1 MQMNLNE
8 EINFKA
14 LFEEA
19 PGLIMVLNPSF
30 TILAISDAYVEAT
43 YTKREDLFGKHF
55 FDVFQDTKNTT
66 AVAETKASLEYV
78 LKNKKPH
85 VIPMLRMEI
94 KNLAGVLEEKYWN
107 PINKPI
113 LTKDNQVQYIVHIIK
128 DLTEFVKL
136 EKIYVSEEN
145 ISNTLPDLIHS
156 LESTLLKQQ
165 KKSKSINEKLHQKII
180 EQNIELENLTKD
192 ISDYKLALDASDIVA
207 ITDEKG
213 IIQYA
218 NDNFCTIS
226 KYSKK
231 ELIGQNHHI
240 INSGHHTKAFFKNL
254 WQTIGRGNIWK
265 GEIKNRA
272 KDGTFYWVDTTIV
285 PFLNEKGKP
294 YKYLA
299 IRSDI
304 TLRQK
309 TIEELEAN
317 KEKYLDLFEN
327 SLVPMLISD
336 SATRK
341 TNAVNDN
348 GVKLFGYKSKEDF
361 INNFDWANHFEYQ
374 EDYAKLRKAIIET
387 GKVKWNL
394 VRMKRLD
401 GKPFQAKLA
410 SKLSTDKCYVQII
423 ITDITN
429 QVSFQEVLEAKVK
442 QRTIELSESLSREK
456 ELYEMKSNFL
466 GIASHEFRTPLGTIL
481 SSASLLKKY
490 TENIPQESIT
500 KHIDRI
506 SSSVIHLNA
515 ILNDFL
521 TLEKLRKGF
530 VDFEFTEF
538 NLPEFISQT
547 ISEVD
552 EIAKSNNQ
560 RIQYTHIGESNVS
573 QSPKIL
579 KNILLNLLSNAS
591 KFSEQGK
598 KIKIT
603 TEVTVTSIS
612 LIIQDH
618 GIGISLSDQKKL
630 FTEFYRASNA
640 KNIQGTGLGLVIV
653 KNYINM
659 LSGSISLSSRPN
671 KGTLITLT
679 LPRYL
684 SEID

>member
-1 MQMNLNE
+1 MNLYE

-19 PGLIMVLNPSF
+19 PGLILVLNPSF

-43 YTKREDLFGKHF
+43 YTKSEDLVGKYF

-85 VIPMLRMEI
+85 VIPMLRIEI

-113 LTKDNQVQYIVHIIK
+113 LTKDNQVQYIVHIVK

-156 LESTLLKQQ
+156 LESTLLNRQ
-165 KKSKSINEKLHQKII
+165 KKSKSINEKLHQRII
-180 EQNIELENLTKD
+180 KQNIELENLTKD

-226 KYSKK
+226 KYSKN

-240 INSGHHTKAFFKNL
+240 INSGHHPKAFFKNL

-304 TLRQK
+304 TLRQR
-309 TIEELEAN
+309 TIEELKAN

-374 EDYAKLRKAIIET
+374 EDYAKLSKAIMET

-410 SKLSTDKCYVQII
+410 SKLSTDKYFVQII

-530 VDFEFTEF
+530 VDFELTEF
-538 NLPEFISQT
+538 NLPEFITQT

-603 TEVTVTSIS
+603 TEVTVTSFS

-659 LSGSISLSSRPN
+659 LSGTISLSSRPN

>member
-1 MQMNLNE
+1 MNLYE

-19 PGLIMVLNPSF
+19 PGLILVLNPSF

-43 YTKREDLFGKHF
+43 YTKREDLLGKYF

-66 AVAETKASLEYV
+66 AVAETKSSLEYV

-85 VIPMLRMEI
+85 VVPMLRMEI

-113 LTKDNQVQYIVHIIK
+113 LTKDNQVQFIVHIVK

-156 LESTLLKQQ
+156 LESTLLNRQ
-165 KKSKSINEKLHQKII
+165 KKSKSINEKLHQRII
-180 EQNIELENLTKD
+180 KQNIELENLTKD

-226 KYSKK
+226 KYSKN

-240 INSGHHTKAFFKNL
+240 INSGYHPKAFFKNL
-254 WQTIGRGNIWK
+254 WLTIGRGNIWK
-265 GEIKNRA
+265 GEIKNKA

-304 TLRQK
+304 TLRQQ
-309 TIEELEAN
+309 TIEELKAN

-374 EDYAKLRKAIIET
+374 EDYAKLRKAIMET

-490 TENIPQESIT
+490 TENIPQESII

-538 NLPEFISQT
+538 NLPEFITQT

-560 RIQYTHIGESNVS
+560 RIQYTHIGETNVS

-603 TEVTVTSIS
+603 TEVTVTSFS

-659 LSGSISLSSRPN
+659 LSGTISLSSRPN

>member
-1 MQMNLNE
+1 MNLYE

-19 PGLIMVLNPSF
+19 PGLILVLNPSF

-43 YTKREDLFGKHF
+43 YTKREDLLGKHF

-113 LTKDNQVQYIVHIIK
+113 LTKDNQVQFIVHIVK

-156 LESTLLKQQ
+156 LESTILKRQ
-165 KKSKSINEKLHQKII
+165 KKSKSINEKLHQRII
-180 EQNIELENLTKD
+180 KQNIELENLTKD

-226 KYSKK
+226 KYSKN

-304 TLRQK
+304 TLRQQ
-309 TIEELEAN
+309 TIEELKAS

-429 QVSFQEVLEAKVK
+429 QVSFQEVLEAKVN

-530 VDFEFTEF
+530 VDFELTEF
-538 NLPEFISQT
+538 NLPEFITQT

-603 TEVTVTSIS
+603 TEVTETSIS

-659 LSGSISLSSRPN
+659 LSGKISLSSRPN

>member
-1 MQMNLNE
+1 MNLYE

-19 PGLIMVLNPSF
+19 PGLILVLNPSF
-30 TILAISDAYVEAT
+30 TILAISDAYIEAT
-43 YTKREDLFGKHF
+43 YTKREDLVGKYF

-66 AVAETKASLEYV
+66 AVAETKASMEYV

-107 PINKPI
+107 SINKPI

-156 LESTLLKQQ
+156 LESTLLNRQ
-165 KKSKSINEKLHQKII
+165 KKSKSINEKLHQRII
-180 EQNIELENLTKD
+180 KQNIELENLTKD

-226 KYSKK
+226 KYSKN

-240 INSGHHTKAFFKNL
+240 INSGHHPKAFFKNL

-272 KDGTFYWVDTTIV
+272 KDDTFYWVDTTIV

-304 TLRQK
+304 TLRQQ
-309 TIEELEAN
+309 TIEELKAN

-374 EDYAKLRKAIIET
+374 EDYAKLSKAIIET

-410 SKLSTDKCYVQII
+410 SKLSTDKCFVQII

-429 QVSFQEVLEAKVK
+429 QVSFQEVLEAKVN

-538 NLPEFISQT
+538 NLPEFITQT

-560 RIQYTHIGESNVS
+560 RIQYTHIGETNVS

-603 TEVTVTSIS
+603 TEVTVTSFS

-659 LSGSISLSSRPN
+659 LSGTISLSSRPN

>member
-1 MQMNLNE
+1 MNQYE

-19 PGLIMVLNPSF
+19 PGLILVLNPSF

-43 YTKREDLFGKHF
+43 YTKREDLVGKHF
-55 FDVFQDTKNTT
+55 FDVFQDTKNTN
-66 AVAETKASLEYV
+66 AVTETKASLEYV
-78 LKNKKPH
+78 LKNKKSH

-113 LTKDNQVQYIVHIIK
+113 LTKDNQVQFIVHIVK

-156 LESTLLKQQ
+156 LESTLLNRQ
-165 KKSKSINEKLHQKII
+165 KKSKSINEKLHQRII
-180 EQNIELENLTKD
+180 KQNIELENLTKD

-226 KYSKK
+226 KYSKN

-240 INSGHHTKAFFKNL
+240 INSGHHPKAFFKNL

-265 GEIKNRA
+265 GEIKNKA

-304 TLRQK
+304 TLRQQ
-309 TIEELEAN
+309 TIEELKAN

-374 EDYAKLRKAIIET
+374 EDYAKLRKAIVET

-410 SKLSTDKCYVQII
+410 SKLSTDKCFVQII
-423 ITDITN
+423 ITDVTN

-530 VDFEFTEF
+530 VDFELTEF
-538 NLPEFISQT
+538 NLPEFITQT

-560 RIQYTHIGESNVS
+560 RIQYTHIGETNVS

-659 LSGSISLSSRPN
+659 LSGTISLSSRPN

>member
-1 MQMNLNE
+1 MNQYE

-19 PGLIMVLNPSF
+19 PGLILVLNPSF

-43 YTKREDLFGKHF
+43 YTKREDLVGKHF

-66 AVAETKASLEYV
+66 AVTETKASLEYV

-85 VIPMLRMEI
+85 VIPMLRIEI
-94 KNLAGVLEEKYWN
+94 KNLAGVFEEKYWN

-113 LTKDNQVQYIVHIIK
+113 LTKDNQVQYIVHIVK

-156 LESTLLKQQ
+156 LESTLLNRQ
-165 KKSKSINEKLHQKII
+165 KKSKSINEKLHQRII
-180 EQNIELENLTKD
+180 KQNIELENLTKD

-226 KYSKK
+226 KYSKN

-240 INSGHHTKAFFKNL
+240 INSGHHPKVFFKNL

-304 TLRQK
+304 TLRQQ
-309 TIEELEAN
+309 TIEELKAN

-374 EDYAKLRKAIIET
+374 EDYAKLRKAIVET

-410 SKLSTDKCYVQII
+410 SKLSTDKCFVQII

-530 VDFEFTEF
+530 VDFELTEF
-538 NLPEFISQT
+538 NLPEFITQT

-598 KIKIT
+598 KIKII

-659 LSGSISLSSRPN
+659 LSGTITLSSRPN

>member
-1 MQMNLNE
+1 MNLHE

-19 PGLIMVLNPSF
+19 PGLILVLNTNF

-43 YTKREDLFGKHF
+43 YTKREDVVGKHF
-55 FDVFQDTKNTT
+55 FDVFQDTKNIT

-113 LTKDNQVQYIVHIIK
+113 LTKDNEVQYIVHIVK

-136 EKIYVSEEN
+136 EKIYVSDEN

-156 LESTLLKQQ
+156 LESTLLNRQ
-165 KKSKSINEKLHQKII
+165 KKSKSINEKLHQRII
-180 EQNIELENLTKD
+180 KQNIELENLTKD

-226 KYSKK
+226 KYSKN

-240 INSGHHTKAFFKNL
+240 INSGHHPKAFFKNL

-304 TLRQK
+304 TLRQQ
-309 TIEELEAN
+309 TIEELKAN

-374 EDYAKLRKAIIET
+374 EDYAKLRKAIMET

-530 VDFEFTEF
+530 VDFELTEF
-538 NLPEFISQT
+538 NLPEFITQT
-547 ISEVD
+547 ISELD

-659 LSGSISLSSRPN
+659 LSGTISLSSRPN

>member
-1 MQMNLNE
+1 MNLYE

-14 LFEEA
+14 LFEKA
-19 PGLIMVLNPSF
+19 PGLILVLNPSF

-43 YTKREDLFGKHF
+43 YTKREDLLGKHF

-113 LTKDNQVQYIVHIIK
+113 LTKDNQVQYIFHIVK

-156 LESTLLKQQ
+156 LESTLLNRQ
-165 KKSKSINEKLHQKII
+165 KKSKSINEKLHQRII
-180 EQNIELENLTKD
+180 KQNIELENLTKD

-226 KYSKK
+226 KYSKN

-240 INSGHHTKAFFKNL
+240 INSGHHPKAFFKNL

-304 TLRQK
+304 TLRQQ
-309 TIEELEAN
+309 TIEELKAN

-374 EDYAKLRKAIIET
+374 EDYAKLSKAIMET

-410 SKLSTDKCYVQII
+410 SKLSTDKCFVQII

-530 VDFEFTEF
+530 VDFELTEF
-538 NLPEFISQT
+538 NLPEFITQT

-560 RIQYTHIGESNVS
+560 RIQYTHIGETNVS

-603 TEVTVTSIS
+603 TEVTVTSFS

-659 LSGSISLSSRPN
+659 LSGTISLSSRPN

-684 SEID
+684 SEND

>member
-1 MQMNLNE
+1 MNLHE

-19 PGLIMVLNPSF
+19 HGSILVLNPSF
-30 TILAISDAYVEAT
+30 TILAISDAFIEAT
-43 YTKREDLFGKHF
+43 YTKREDLVGKNF

-113 LTKDNQVQYIVHIIK
+113 LTKDNQVQYIVHIVK

-156 LESTLLKQQ
+156 LESTLLNRQ

-180 EQNIELENLTKD
+180 KQNIELENLTKD

-226 KYSKK
+226 KYSKN

-240 INSGHHTKAFFKNL
+240 INSGHHPKAFFKNL

-304 TLRQK
+304 TLRQQ
-309 TIEELEAN
+309 TIEELKAN

-374 EDYAKLRKAIIET
+374 EDYAKLRKAIVET

-410 SKLSTDKCYVQII
+410 SKLSTDKCFVQII
-423 ITDITN
+423 ITDVTN
-429 QVSFQEVLEAKVK
+429 QVSFQEVLEAKVT

-530 VDFEFTEF
+530 VDFELTEF
-538 NLPEFISQT
+538 NLPEFITQT

-560 RIQYTHIGESNVS
+560 RIQYTHIGETNVS

-603 TEVTVTSIS
+603 TEVTATSIS

-659 LSGSISLSSRPN
+659 LSGTISLSSRPN

>member
-1 MQMNLNE
+1 
-8 EINFKA
+8 
-14 LFEEA
+14 
-19 PGLIMVLNPSF
+19 
-30 TILAISDAYVEAT
+30 
-43 YTKREDLFGKHF
+43 
-55 FDVFQDTKNTT
+55 
-66 AVAETKASLEYV
+66 
-78 LKNKKPH
+78 
-85 VIPMLRMEI
+85 MEI
-94 KNLAGVLEEKYWN
+94 KNLAGVVEEKYWN

-113 LTKDNQVQYIVHIIK
+113 LTKDNKVKYIIHIVK
-128 DLTEFVKL
+128 ELTEFVKL

-156 LESTLLKQQ
+156 LESTLLNRQ
-165 KKSKSINEKLHQKII
+165 KKSKSINEKLHRRII
-180 EQNIELENLTKD
+180 KQNIELENLTKD

-226 KYSKK
+226 KYSKN
-231 ELIGQNHHI
+231 ELIGQNHQI
-240 INSGHHTKAFFKNL
+240 INSRHNPNDFFKNI

-304 TLRQK
+304 TLRQQ
-309 TIEELEAN
+309 TIEELKAN

-374 EDYAKLRKAIIET
+374 EDYAKLRKAIMET

-410 SKLSTDKCYVQII
+410 SKLSTDKCFVQII

-429 QVSFQEVLEAKVK
+429 QVSFQEVLEAKVN

-530 VDFEFTEF
+530 VDFELTEF
-538 NLPEFISQT
+538 NLPEFITQT

-630 FTEFYRASNA
+630 FIEFYRASNA

-659 LSGSISLSSRPN
+659 LSGKISLSSRPN

-684 SEID
+684 SEND

>member
-1 MQMNLNE
+1 M
-8 EINFKA
+8 
-14 LFEEA
+14 
-19 PGLIMVLNPSF
+19 LNPSF
-30 TILAISDAYVEAT
+30 TILAISHAYVEAT
-43 YTKREDLFGKHF
+43 YTKREDLLGKYF

-66 AVAETKASLEYV
+66 AVAETKASMEYV

-85 VIPMLRMEI
+85 VIPILRMEI
-94 KNLAGVLEEKYWN
+94 KNLVGVLEEKYWN

-113 LTKDNQVQYIVHIIK
+113 LTKDNQVQYIVHIVK

-156 LESTLLKQQ
+156 LESTLLNRQ
-165 KKSKSINEKLHQKII
+165 KKSKSINEKLHQRII
-180 EQNIELENLTKD
+180 KQNIELENLTKD

-226 KYSKK
+226 KYSKN

-240 INSGHHTKAFFKNL
+240 INSGHHPKAFFKNL

-265 GEIKNRA
+265 GEIKNKA

-304 TLRQK
+304 TLRQQ
-309 TIEELEAN
+309 TIEELKAN

-374 EDYAKLRKAIIET
+374 EDYAKLRKAIVET

-410 SKLSTDKCYVQII
+410 SKLSTDKCFVQII
-423 ITDITN
+423 ITDVTN
-429 QVSFQEVLEAKVK
+429 QVSFQEVLEAKVT

-530 VDFEFTEF
+530 VDFELTEF
-538 NLPEFISQT
+538 NLPEFITQT

-659 LSGSISLSSRPN
+659 LSGTISLSSRPN

>member
-1 MQMNLNE
+1 MNLNE

-113 LTKDNQVQYIVHIIK
+113 LTKDNQVQFIVHIVK

-156 LESTLLKQQ
+156 LESTILKRQ

-304 TLRQK
+304 TLRQQ
-309 TIEELEAN
+309 TIEELKAN

-429 QVSFQEVLEAKVK
+429 QVSFQEVLEAKVN

-538 NLPEFISQT
+538 NLPEFITQT

-630 FTEFYRASNA
+630 FNEFYRASNA

-659 LSGSISLSSRPN
+659 LSGKISLSSRPN

>member
-1 MQMNLNE
+1 MNLNE

-19 PGLIMVLNPSF
+19 PGLILVLNPSF

-43 YTKREDLFGKHF
+43 YTKREDLLGKHF

-66 AVAETKASLEYV
+66 AVAETKASMEYV

-113 LTKDNQVQYIVHIIK
+113 LTKDNQVQYIVHIVK

-156 LESTLLKQQ
+156 LESSLLNRQ
-165 KKSKSINEKLHQKII
+165 KKSKSINEKLHQRII
-180 EQNIELENLTKD
+180 KQNIELENLTKD

-226 KYSKK
+226 KYSKN

-240 INSGHHTKAFFKNL
+240 INSGHHPKAFFKNL

-265 GEIKNRA
+265 GEIKNKA

-304 TLRQK
+304 TLRQQ
-309 TIEELEAN
+309 TIEELKAN

-374 EDYAKLRKAIIET
+374 EDYAKLRKAIMET

-530 VDFEFTEF
+530 VDFELTEF
-538 NLPEFISQT
+538 NLPEFITQT

-560 RIQYTHIGESNVS
+560 RIQYTHIGETNVS

-659 LSGSISLSSRPN
+659 LSGTISLSSRPN

>member
-1 MQMNLNE
+1 MNLYE

-19 PGLIMVLNPSF
+19 PGLILVLNPSF

-43 YTKREDLFGKHF
+43 YTKREDLLGKYF

-113 LTKDNQVQYIVHIIK
+113 LTKDNQVQYIVHIVK

-156 LESTLLKQQ
+156 LESTLLNRQ
-165 KKSKSINEKLHQKII
+165 KKSKSINEKLHQRII
-180 EQNIELENLTKD
+180 KQNIELENLTKD

-226 KYSKK
+226 KYSKN

-240 INSGHHTKAFFKNL
+240 INSGHHPKAFFKNL

-265 GEIKNRA
+265 GEIKNKA

-304 TLRQK
+304 TLRQQ
-309 TIEELEAN
+309 TIEELKAN

-374 EDYAKLRKAIIET
+374 EDYAKLRKAIVET

-410 SKLSTDKCYVQII
+410 SKLSTDKCFVQII
-423 ITDITN
+423 ITDVTN
-429 QVSFQEVLEAKVK
+429 QVSFQEVLEAKVT

-530 VDFEFTEF
+530 VDFELTEF
-538 NLPEFISQT
+538 NLPEFITQT

-560 RIQYTHIGESNVS
+560 RIQYTHIGETNVS

-659 LSGSISLSSRPN
+659 LSGTISLSSRPN

>member
-1 MQMNLNE
+1 MNLYE

-19 PGLIMVLNPSF
+19 PGLILVLNPSF
-30 TILAISDAYVEAT
+30 TILAISHAYVEAT
-43 YTKREDLFGKHF
+43 YTKREDLLGKYF

-113 LTKDNQVQYIVHIIK
+113 LTKDNQVQYIVHIVK

-156 LESTLLKQQ
+156 LESTLLSRQ
-165 KKSKSINEKLHQKII
+165 KKSKSINEKLHQRII
-180 EQNIELENLTKD
+180 KQNIELENLTKD

-240 INSGHHTKAFFKNL
+240 INSGHHSKAFFKNL

-265 GEIKNRA
+265 GEIKNKA

-304 TLRQK
+304 TLRQQ
-309 TIEELEAN
+309 TIEELKAN

-361 INNFDWANHFEYQ
+361 VNNFDWANHFEYQ
-374 EDYAKLRKAIIET
+374 EDYAKLSKAIMET

-394 VRMKRLD
+394 VKMKRLD

-530 VDFEFTEF
+530 VDFELTEF
-538 NLPEFISQT
+538 DLPEFITQT

-560 RIQYTHIGESNVS
+560 RIQYTHIGETNVS

-640 KNIQGTGLGLVIV
+640 KNIQMFSKKFNEMG
-653 KNYINM
+653 
-659 LSGSISLSSRPN
+659 
-671 KGTLITLT
+671 
-679 LPRYL
+679 
-684 SEID
+684 

>member
-1 MQMNLNE
+1 MNLHE

-19 PGLIMVLNPSF
+19 HGSILVLNPSF

-43 YTKREDLFGKHF
+43 YTKREDLVGKYF

-85 VIPMLRMEI
+85 LMPMLRMEI
-94 KNLAGVLEEKYWN
+94 KNLAGVVEEKYWN

-113 LTKDNQVQYIVHIIK
+113 LTKDNQVQYIVHIVK

-156 LESTLLKQQ
+156 LESTLLNRQ
-165 KKSKSINEKLHQKII
+165 KKSKSINEKLHQRII
-180 EQNIELENLTKD
+180 KQNIELENLTKD

-226 KYSKK
+226 KYSKN

-240 INSGHHTKAFFKNL
+240 INSGHHPKVFFKNL

-265 GEIKNRA
+265 GEIKNKA

-304 TLRQK
+304 TLRQQ
-309 TIEELEAN
+309 TIEELKAN

-374 EDYAKLRKAIIET
+374 EDYAKLRKAIVET

-410 SKLSTDKCYVQII
+410 SKLSTDKCFVQII
-423 ITDITN
+423 ITDVTN
-429 QVSFQEVLEAKVK
+429 QVSFQEVLEAKVN

-530 VDFEFTEF
+530 VDFELTEF
-538 NLPEFISQT
+538 NLPEFITQT

-560 RIQYTHIGESNVS
+560 RIQYTHIGETNVS

-598 KIKIT
+598 KIKII

-659 LSGSISLSSRPN
+659 LSGTISLSSRPN

>member
-1 MQMNLNE
+1 MNQYE

-19 PGLIMVLNPSF
+19 SGLILVLNPSF

-43 YTKREDLFGKHF
+43 YTKREDLVGKYF

-78 LKNKKPH
+78 LKNKKSH

-113 LTKDNQVQYIVHIIK
+113 LTKDNQVQFIVHIVK

-156 LESTLLKQQ
+156 LESTLLNRQ
-165 KKSKSINEKLHQKII
+165 KKSKSINEKLHQRII
-180 EQNIELENLTKD
+180 KQNIELENLTKD

-226 KYSKK
+226 KYSKN

-240 INSGHHTKAFFKNL
+240 INSGHHPKAFFKNL

-294 YKYLA
+294 YKYIA
-299 IRSDI
+299 ILSDI
-304 TLRQK
+304 TLRQQ
-309 TIEELEAN
+309 TIEELKAN

-374 EDYAKLRKAIIET
+374 EDYAKLSKAIMET

-410 SKLSTDKCYVQII
+410 SKLSTDKCFVQII

-429 QVSFQEVLEAKVK
+429 QVSFQEVLEAKVN

-530 VDFEFTEF
+530 VDFELTEF
-538 NLPEFISQT
+538 NLPEFITQT

-591 KFSEQGK
+591 KFSDQGK

-659 LSGSISLSSRPN
+659 LSGTISLSSRPN

>member
-1 MQMNLNE
+1 MNLYE

-19 PGLIMVLNPSF
+19 PGLILVLNPSF

-43 YTKREDLFGKHF
+43 YTKREDLLGKYF

-113 LTKDNQVQYIVHIIK
+113 LTKDNQVQFIVHIVK

-156 LESTLLKQQ
+156 LESTLLNRQ
-165 KKSKSINEKLHQKII
+165 KKSKSINEKLHQRII
-180 EQNIELENLTKD
+180 KQNIELENLTKD

-226 KYSKK
+226 KYSKN

-240 INSGHHTKAFFKNL
+240 INSGHHPKAFFKNL

-265 GEIKNRA
+265 GEIKNKA

-304 TLRQK
+304 TLRQQ
-309 TIEELEAN
+309 TIEELKAN

-374 EDYAKLRKAIIET
+374 EDYAKLRKAIVET

-410 SKLSTDKCYVQII
+410 SKLSTDKCFVQII

-530 VDFEFTEF
+530 VDFELTEF
-538 NLPEFISQT
+538 NLPEFITQT

-603 TEVTVTSIS
+603 TEVTVTSFS

-659 LSGSISLSSRPN
+659 LSGTISLSSRPN

>member
-1 MQMNLNE
+1 MNLHE

-19 PGLIMVLNPSF
+19 HGSILVLNPSF
-30 TILAISDAYVEAT
+30 TILAISDAFIEAT
-43 YTKREDLFGKHF
+43 YTKREDLVGKNF

-66 AVAETKASLEYV
+66 AVAETKASMEYV

-113 LTKDNQVQYIVHIIK
+113 LTKDNKVQYIIHIVK
-128 DLTEFVKL
+128 ELTEFVKL

-156 LESTLLKQQ
+156 LESTLLNRQ

-180 EQNIELENLTKD
+180 KQNIELENLTKD

-226 KYSKK
+226 KYSKI

-240 INSGHHTKAFFKNL
+240 INSGYHPKAFFKNL
-254 WQTIGRGNIWK
+254 WQTIGRGIIWK

-304 TLRQK
+304 TLRQQ
-309 TIEELEAN
+309 TIEELKAN

-374 EDYAKLRKAIIET
+374 EDYAKLSKAIIET

-410 SKLSTDKCYVQII
+410 SKLSTDKCFVQII

-530 VDFEFTEF
+530 VDFELTEF
-538 NLPEFISQT
+538 NLPEFITQT

-560 RIQYTHIGESNVS
+560 RIQYTHIGETNVS
-573 QSPKIL
+573 QSSKIL

-603 TEVTVTSIS
+603 TEVTATSIS

-659 LSGSISLSSRPN
+659 LSGTISLSSRPN

-684 SEID
+684 SEND

>member
-1 MQMNLNE
+1 MNLHE
-8 EINFKA
+8 GINFKA

-19 PGLIMVLNPSF
+19 HGSILVLNPSF

-43 YTKREDLFGKHF
+43 YTKREDLVGKYF

-85 VIPMLRMEI
+85 LMPMLRMEI
-94 KNLAGVLEEKYWN
+94 KNLAGVVEEKYWN

-113 LTKDNQVQYIVHIIK
+113 LTKDNKVQYIIHIVK
-128 DLTEFVKL
+128 ELTEFVKL

-156 LESTLLKQQ
+156 LESTLLNRQ

-180 EQNIELENLTKD
+180 KQNIELENLTKD

-226 KYSKK
+226 KYSKN

-240 INSGHHTKAFFKNL
+240 INSGYHPKAFFKNL
-254 WQTIGRGNIWK
+254 WQTIGRGIIWK

-304 TLRQK
+304 TLRQQ
-309 TIEELEAN
+309 TIEELKAN

-374 EDYAKLRKAIIET
+374 EDYAKLSKAIMET

-401 GKPFQAKLA
+401 GTPFQAKLA
-410 SKLSTDKCYVQII
+410 SKLSTDKCFVQII

-429 QVSFQEVLEAKVK
+429 QVSFQEVLEAKVN

-530 VDFEFTEF
+530 VDIELTEF
-538 NLPEFISQT
+538 NLPEFMTQT

-603 TEVTVTSIS
+603 TEVTATSIS

-659 LSGSISLSSRPN
+659 LSGTISLSSRPN
-671 KGTLITLT
+671 RGTLITLT

-684 SEID
+684 SEND

>member
-1 MQMNLNE
+1 MNLYE

-19 PGLIMVLNPSF
+19 PGLILVLNPSF

-43 YTKREDLFGKHF
+43 YTKREDLLGKYF

-113 LTKDNQVQYIVHIIK
+113 LTKDNQVQYIVHIVK

-156 LESTLLKQQ
+156 LESTLLNRQ
-165 KKSKSINEKLHQKII
+165 KKSKSINEKLHQRII
-180 EQNIELENLTKD
+180 KQNIELENLTKD

-226 KYSKK
+226 KYSKN

-240 INSGHHTKAFFKNL
+240 INSGHHPKAFFKNL

-265 GEIKNRA
+265 GEIKNKA

-304 TLRQK
+304 TLRQQ
-309 TIEELEAN
+309 TIEELKAN

-374 EDYAKLRKAIIET
+374 EDYAKLRKAIMET

-410 SKLSTDKCYVQII
+410 SKLSTDKCFVQII
-423 ITDITN
+423 ITDVTN
-429 QVSFQEVLEAKVK
+429 QVSFQEVLEAKVT

-530 VDFEFTEF
+530 VDFELTEF
-538 NLPEFISQT
+538 NLPEFITQT

-659 LSGSISLSSRPN
+659 LSGKISLSSRPN

>member
-1 MQMNLNE
+1 MNLHE

-14 LFEEA
+14 LFEETH
-19 PGLIMVLNPSF
+19 GLILVLNPSF

-43 YTKREDLFGKHF
+43 NTKREDLLGKYF

-66 AVAETKASLEYV
+66 AMAETKASLEYV

-85 VIPMLRMEI
+85 QMPMLRMEI
-94 KNLAGVLEEKYWN
+94 KNLAGVFEEKYWN
-107 PINKPI
+107 TINKPI
-113 LTKDNQVQYIVHIIK
+113 LTKDNQVQYIVHIVK
-128 DLTEFVKL
+128 DLTQFVKL

-156 LESTLLKQQ
+156 LESTLLNRQ
-165 KKSKSINEKLHQKII
+165 KKSKSINEKLHQRII
-180 EQNIELENLTKD
+180 KQNIELENLTKD

-226 KYSKK
+226 KYSKN

-240 INSGHHTKAFFKNL
+240 INSGYHPKAFFKNL
-254 WQTIGRGNIWK
+254 WQTIVRGNIWK

-304 TLRQK
+304 TLRKQ
-309 TIEELEAN
+309 TIEELKAN
-317 KEKYLDLFEN
+317 KEKYLGLFEN
-327 SLVPMLISD
+327 SLVPMLIND

-348 GVKLFGYKSKEDF
+348 GVKLFGYKSKDDF
-361 INNFDWANHFEYQ
+361 INNFDWANHFENPV
-374 EDYAKLRKAIIET
+374 DYTKLGKAIMET
-387 GKVKWNL
+387 GKVKLDL

-401 GKPFQAKLA
+401 GTPFQAKLA
-410 SKLSTDKCYVQII
+410 SKLSTDKCFVQII
-423 ITDITN
+423 ITDITS
-429 QVSFQEVLEAKVK
+429 QVSFQEELEAKVN
-442 QRTIELSESLSREK
+442 QRTIELSESLAREK
-456 ELYEMKSNFL
+456 ELNEMKSNFL

-530 VDFEFTEF
+530 VDFELTEF
-538 NLPEFISQT
+538 NLPEFMTQT

-552 EIAKSNNQ
+552 EITKSNNQ

-603 TEVTVTSIS
+603 TEVTETSIS

-659 LSGSISLSSRPN
+659 LSGTISLSSRPN

-684 SEID
+684 SEND

>member
-1 MQMNLNE
+1 MNLNE

-361 INNFDWANHFEYQ
+361 INNFDWANHFEHQ

>member
-1 MQMNLNE
+1 MNLYE

-19 PGLIMVLNPSF
+19 PGLILVLNPSF

-43 YTKREDLFGKHF
+43 YTKREDLVGKYF

-113 LTKDNQVQYIVHIIK
+113 LTKDNQVQFIVHIVK

-156 LESTLLKQQ
+156 LESTLLNRQ
-165 KKSKSINEKLHQKII
+165 KKSKSINEKLHQRII
-180 EQNIELENLTKD
+180 KQNIELENLTKD

-226 KYSKK
+226 KYSKN

-240 INSGHHTKAFFKNL
+240 INSGHHPKAFFKNL

-265 GEIKNRA
+265 GEIKNKA

-304 TLRQK
+304 TLRQQ
-309 TIEELEAN
+309 TIEELKAN

-374 EDYAKLRKAIIET
+374 EDYAKLRKAIVET

-410 SKLSTDKCYVQII
+410 SKLSTDKCFVQII

-530 VDFEFTEF
+530 VDFELTEF
-538 NLPEFISQT
+538 NLPEFITQT

-560 RIQYTHIGESNVS
+560 RIQYTHIGETNVS

-603 TEVTVTSIS
+603 TEVTVTSFS

-659 LSGSISLSSRPN
+659 LSGTISLSSRPN

>member
-1 MQMNLNE
+1 MNLHE

-19 PGLIMVLNPSF
+19 HGLILVLNPSF

-43 YTKREDLFGKHF
+43 YTKREDLVRKYF

-85 VIPMLRMEI
+85 HMPMLRMEI
-94 KNLAGVLEEKYWN
+94 KNLAGVFEEKYWN
-107 PINKPI
+107 TINKPI

-156 LESTLLKQQ
+156 LESTLLNRQ
-165 KKSKSINEKLHQKII
+165 KKSKSINEKLHQRII
-180 EQNIELENLTKD
+180 KQNIELENLTKD

-226 KYSKK
+226 KYSKN

-240 INSGHHTKAFFKNL
+240 INSGYHPKVFFKNL

-304 TLRQK
+304 TLRKQ
-309 TIEELEAN
+309 TIEELKAN

-327 SLVPMLISD
+327 SLVPMLIND

-361 INNFDWANHFEYQ
+361 INNFDWANHFENPI
-374 EDYAKLRKAIIET
+374 DYAKLGKAIMET
-387 GKVKWNL
+387 GKVKLDL

-401 GKPFQAKLA
+401 GTPFQAKLA
-410 SKLSTDKCYVQII
+410 SKLSTDKCFVQII

-429 QVSFQEVLEAKVK
+429 QVSFQEELEAKVN
-442 QRTIELSESLSREK
+442 QRTIELSESLAREK
-456 ELYEMKSNFL
+456 ELNEMKSNFL

-530 VDFEFTEF
+530 VDFELTEF
-538 NLPEFISQT
+538 NLPEFMTQT

-603 TEVTVTSIS
+603 TEVTETSIS

-659 LSGSISLSSRPN
+659 LSGTISLSSRPN

-684 SEID
+684 SEND

>member
-1 MQMNLNE
+1 MKLYE

-19 PGLIMVLNPSF
+19 PGLILVLNPSF
-30 TILAISDAYVEAT
+30 TILAISDAFIEAT
-43 YTKREDLFGKHF
+43 YTKREDLVGKYF

-66 AVAETKASLEYV
+66 AVSETKASLEYV

-85 VIPMLRMEI
+85 LMPMLRMEI
-94 KNLAGVLEEKYWN
+94 KNLAGVVEEKYWN

-113 LTKDNQVQYIVHIIK
+113 LTKDNKVQYIIHIVK
-128 DLTEFVKL
+128 ELTEFVKL

-156 LESTLLKQQ
+156 LESTLLNRQ
-165 KKSKSINEKLHQKII
+165 KKSKSINEKLHQKIVK
-180 EQNIELENLTKD
+180 QNIELENLTKD

-226 KYSKK
+226 KYSKN

-240 INSGHHTKAFFKNL
+240 INSGYHPKAFFKNL

-304 TLRQK
+304 TLRQQ
-309 TIEELEAN
+309 TIEELKAN

-374 EDYAKLRKAIIET
+374 EDYAKLRKAIVET

-410 SKLSTDKCYVQII
+410 SKLSTDKCFVQII
-423 ITDITN
+423 ITDVTN

-530 VDFEFTEF
+530 VDFELIEF
-538 NLPEFISQT
+538 NLPEFITQT

-603 TEVTVTSIS
+603 TEVTATSIS

-659 LSGSISLSSRPN
+659 LSGTISLSSRPN

-684 SEID
+684 SEND

>member
-1 MQMNLNE
+1 MNLQE

-14 LFEEA
+14 IFEEA
-19 PGLIMVLNPSF
+19 PGLILVLNPSF

-43 YTKREDLFGKHF
+43 YTKREDLVGKNF
-55 FDVFQDTKNTT
+55 FDVFQESKNTT
-66 AVAETKASLEYV
+66 ALAETKASLEYV

-85 VIPMLRMEI
+85 LIPMLRMEI
-94 KNLAGVLEEKYWN
+94 KNLAGVIEEKYWN

-113 LTKDNQVQYIVHIIK
+113 LTKDNQVQYIVHIVK

-145 ISNTLPDLIHS
+145 ISITLPDLIHS
-156 LESTLLKQQ
+156 LESTLLNRQ
-165 KKSKSINEKLHQKII
+165 KKTKSINEKLEQRII
-180 EQNIELENLTKD
+180 KQNIELENLTKD

-226 KYSKK
+226 KYSKN
-231 ELIGQNHHI
+231 ELIGQNHQI
-240 INSGHHTKAFFKNL
+240 INSGYHPKAFFKDL

-304 TLRQK
+304 TLRKQ
-309 TIEELEAN
+309 TIEELKAN
-317 KEKYLDLFEN
+317 EEKYLDLFEN
-327 SLVPMLISD
+327 SLVPMLIND

-361 INNFDWANHFEYQ
+361 INNFDWENHFENP
-374 EDYAKLRKAIIET
+374 EDYAKLRKAITET
-387 GKVKWNL
+387 GKVKWDL

-401 GKPFQAKLA
+401 GRPFQAKLA
-410 SKLSTDKCYVQII
+410 SKLSTDKSFVQII

-530 VDFEFTEF
+530 VDFELTEF

-552 EIAKSNNQ
+552 EIAKTNNQ
-560 RIQYTHIGESNVS
+560 RIKYIHIGASNVS

-603 TEVTVTSIS
+603 TEVTETSIS

-659 LSGSISLSSRPN
+659 LSGTISLSSRPN

-684 SEID
+684 SEND

>member
-1 MQMNLNE
+1 MNLYE

-19 PGLIMVLNPSF
+19 PGLILVLNPSF

-43 YTKREDLFGKHF
+43 YTKREDLLGKHF

-113 LTKDNQVQYIVHIIK
+113 LTKDNQVQFIVHIVK

-145 ISNTLPDLIHS
+145 ISNTLTDLIHS
-156 LESTLLKQQ
+156 LESTLLNRQ
-165 KKSKSINEKLHQKII
+165 KKSKSINEKLHQRII
-180 EQNIELENLTKD
+180 KQNIELENLTKD

-226 KYSKK
+226 KYSKN

-240 INSGHHTKAFFKNL
+240 INSGHHPKAFFKNL

-265 GEIKNRA
+265 GEIKNKA

-304 TLRQK
+304 TLRQQ
-309 TIEELEAN
+309 TIEELKAN

-374 EDYAKLRKAIIET
+374 EDYAKLRKAIMET

-410 SKLSTDKCYVQII
+410 SKLSTDKCFVQII

-530 VDFEFTEF
+530 VDFELTEF
-538 NLPEFISQT
+538 NLPEFITQT

-603 TEVTVTSIS
+603 TEVTVTSFS

-659 LSGSISLSSRPN
+659 LSGTISLSSRPN

>member
-1 MQMNLNE
+1 MNLNE

-43 YTKREDLFGKHF
+43 YTKREDLVGKYF

-113 LTKDNQVQYIVHIIK
+113 LTKDNQVQYIVHIVK

-156 LESTLLKQQ
+156 LESTLLNRQ
-165 KKSKSINEKLHQKII
+165 KKSKSINEKLHQRII
-180 EQNIELENLTKD
+180 KQNIELENLTKD

-226 KYSKK
+226 KYSKN

-240 INSGHHTKAFFKNL
+240 INSGHHPKAFFKNL

-265 GEIKNRA
+265 GEIKNKA

-304 TLRQK
+304 TLRQQ
-309 TIEELEAN
+309 TIEELKAN

-374 EDYAKLRKAIIET
+374 EDYAKLRKAIVET

-410 SKLSTDKCYVQII
+410 SKLSTDKCFVQII
-423 ITDITN
+423 ITDVTN
-429 QVSFQEVLEAKVK
+429 QVSFQEVLEAKVT

-530 VDFEFTEF
+530 VDFELTEF
-538 NLPEFISQT
+538 NLPEFITQT

-659 LSGSISLSSRPN
+659 LSGKISLSSRPN

>member
-1 MQMNLNE
+1 MNQYE

-19 PGLIMVLNPSF
+19 PGLILVLNPSF
-30 TILAISDAYVEAT
+30 TILAISEAYVEAT
-43 YTKREDLFGKHF
+43 YTKREDLLGKHF
-55 FDVFQDTKNTT
+55 FDVFKDTKNTT

-78 LKNKKPH
+78 LKNKKSH

-113 LTKDNQVQYIVHIIK
+113 LTKDNQVQFIVHIVK

-156 LESTLLKQQ
+156 LESTLLNRQ
-165 KKSKSINEKLHQKII
+165 KKSKSINEKLHQRII
-180 EQNIELENLTKD
+180 KQNIELENLTKD

-226 KYSKK
+226 KYSKN

-240 INSGHHTKAFFKNL
+240 INSGHHPKAFFKNL

-265 GEIKNRA
+265 GEIKNKA

-304 TLRQK
+304 TLRQQ
-309 TIEELEAN
+309 TIEELKAN

-374 EDYAKLRKAIIET
+374 EDYAKLRKAIVET

-410 SKLSTDKCYVQII
+410 SKLSTDKCFVQII
-423 ITDITN
+423 ITDVTN
-429 QVSFQEVLEAKVK
+429 QVSFQEVLEAKVT

-530 VDFEFTEF
+530 VDFELTEF
-538 NLPEFISQT
+538 NLPEFITQT

-591 KFSEQGK
+591 KFSDQGK

-659 LSGSISLSSRPN
+659 LSGTISLSSRPN

>member
-1 MQMNLNE
+1 MNLHE

-14 LFEEA
+14 LFEETH
-19 PGLIMVLNPSF
+19 GLILVLNPSF

-43 YTKREDLFGKHF
+43 NTKREDLLGKYF

-85 VIPMLRMEI
+85 QMPMLRMEI
-94 KNLAGVLEEKYWN
+94 KNLAGVFEEKYWN
-107 PINKPI
+107 LINKPI
-113 LTKDNQVQYIVHIIK
+113 LTKDNQVQYIVHIVK

-156 LESTLLKQQ
+156 LESTLLNRQ
-165 KKSKSINEKLHQKII
+165 KKSKSINEKLHQRII
-180 EQNIELENLTKD
+180 KQNIELENLTKD

-226 KYSKK
+226 KYSKN

-240 INSGHHTKAFFKNL
+240 INSGYHPKAFFKNL

-304 TLRQK
+304 TLRKQ
-309 TIEELEAN
+309 TIEELKAN

-327 SLVPMLISD
+327 SLVPMLIND

-348 GVKLFGYKSKEDF
+348 GVKLFGYKSKDDF
-361 INNFDWANHFEYQ
+361 INNFDWANHFENPV
-374 EDYAKLRKAIIET
+374 DYTKLGKAIMET
-387 GKVKWNL
+387 GKVKLDL

-401 GKPFQAKLA
+401 GTPFQAKLA
-410 SKLSTDKCYVQII
+410 SKLSTDKCFVQII

-429 QVSFQEVLEAKVK
+429 QVSFQEELEAKVN
-442 QRTIELSESLSREK
+442 QRTIELSESLAREK
-456 ELYEMKSNFL
+456 ELNEMKSNFL

-530 VDFEFTEF
+530 VDFELTEF
-538 NLPEFISQT
+538 NLPEFMTQT

-603 TEVTVTSIS
+603 TEVTATSIS

-659 LSGSISLSSRPN
+659 LSGTISLSSRPN

-684 SEID
+684 SEND

>member
-1 MQMNLNE
+1 MNLQE

-14 LFEEA
+14 IFEEA
-19 PGLIMVLNPSF
+19 PELILVLNPSF

-43 YTKREDLFGKHF
+43 YTKKEDLVGKHF
-55 FDVFQDTKNTT
+55 FDVFQDTKNKT

-85 VIPMLRMEI
+85 LMPMLRMEI
-94 KNLAGVLEEKYWN
+94 KNLAGVFEEKYWN

-113 LTKDNQVQYIVHIIK
+113 LTKDNQVQYIVHVVK
-128 DLTEFVKL
+128 ELTEFVKL

-145 ISNTLPDLIHS
+145 ISNTIPDLIHS
-156 LESTLLKQQ
+156 LESTLLNRQ
-165 KKSKSINEKLHQKII
+165 KKTKLINEKLQQRII
-180 EQNIELENLTKD
+180 KQNIELENLTKD

-213 IIQYA
+213 IIEYA

-226 KYSKK
+226 KYSKN

-240 INSGHHTKAFFKNL
+240 INSGYHPKAFFKNL
-254 WQTIGRGNIWK
+254 WQTIGRGIIWK

-304 TLRQK
+304 TLRQQ
-309 TIEELEAN
+309 TIEELKAN

-374 EDYAKLRKAIIET
+374 EDYAKLRKAIVET

-410 SKLSTDKCYVQII
+410 SKLSTDKCFVQII

-530 VDFEFTEF
+530 VDFELTEF

-552 EIAKSNNQ
+552 EIAKTNNQ
-560 RIQYTHIGESNVS
+560 RIQYIHKGASNVS

-603 TEVTVTSIS
+603 TEVTETSIN

-630 FTEFYRASNA
+630 FTEFYRASNT

-659 LSGSISLSSRPN
+659 LSGTISLSSRPN

>member
-1 MQMNLNE
+1 MNLYE

-19 PGLIMVLNPSF
+19 PGLILVLNPSF
-30 TILAISDAYVEAT
+30 TILAISHAYVEAT
-43 YTKREDLFGKHF
+43 YTKREDLLGKYF

-66 AVAETKASLEYV
+66 AVAETKASMEYV

-113 LTKDNQVQYIVHIIK
+113 LTKDNQVQYIVHIVK

-156 LESTLLKQQ
+156 LESTLLNRQ

-226 KYSKK
+226 KYSKN

-240 INSGHHTKAFFKNL
+240 INSGHHPKAFFKNL

-309 TIEELEAN
+309 TIEELKAN

-538 NLPEFISQT
+538 NLPEFITQT

-560 RIQYTHIGESNVS
+560 RIQYTHIGETNVS

-591 KFSEQGK
+591 KFSDQGK
-598 KIKIT
+598 KIKIA

-659 LSGSISLSSRPN
+659 LSGTISLSSRPN

>member
-1 MQMNLNE
+1 MNQYE

-19 PGLIMVLNPSF
+19 PGLILVLNPSF

-43 YTKREDLFGKHF
+43 YTKREDLVGKHF
-55 FDVFQDTKNTT
+55 FDVFQDTKNTN
-66 AVAETKASLEYV
+66 AVTETKASLEYV
-78 LKNKKPH
+78 LKNKKSH

-113 LTKDNQVQYIVHIIK
+113 LTKDNQVQFIVHIVK

-156 LESTLLKQQ
+156 LESTLLNRQ
-165 KKSKSINEKLHQKII
+165 KKSKSINEKLHQRII
-180 EQNIELENLTKD
+180 KQNIELENLTKD

-226 KYSKK
+226 KYSKN

-240 INSGHHTKAFFKNL
+240 INSGHHPKAFFKNL

-265 GEIKNRA
+265 GEIKNKA

-304 TLRQK
+304 TLRQQ
-309 TIEELEAN
+309 TIEELKAN

-374 EDYAKLRKAIIET
+374 EDYAKLSKAIIET

-410 SKLSTDKCYVQII
+410 SKLSTDKCFVQII

-429 QVSFQEVLEAKVK
+429 QVSFQEVLEAKVN

-530 VDFEFTEF
+530 VDFELTEF
-538 NLPEFISQT
+538 NLPEFITQT

-560 RIQYTHIGESNVS
+560 RIQYTHIGETNVS

-659 LSGSISLSSRPN
+659 LSGTISLTSRPN
-671 KGTLITLT
+671 RGTLITLT

>member
-1 MQMNLNE
+1 MKLHE

-14 LFEEA
+14 IFEESH
-19 PGLIMVLNPSF
+19 GSILVLNPSF

-43 YTKREDLFGKHF
+43 YTKREDLVGKYF

-85 VIPMLRMEI
+85 FMPMLRMEI
-94 KNLAGVLEEKYWN
+94 KNLAGVIEEKYWN

-128 DLTEFVKL
+128 ELTEFVKL

-156 LESTLLKQQ
+156 LESTLLNRQ
-165 KKSKSINEKLHQKII
+165 KKSKSINEKLHQRITK
-180 EQNIELENLTKD
+180 QNIELENLTKD

-226 KYSKK
+226 KYSKN

-240 INSGHHTKAFFKNL
+240 INSGYHPKAFFKNL
-254 WQTIGRGNIWK
+254 WQTIGRGIIWK

-304 TLRQK
+304 TLRKQ
-309 TIEELEAN
+309 TIEELKAN

-327 SLVPMLISD
+327 SLVPMLIND

-361 INNFDWANHFEYQ
+361 INNFDWENHFENP
-374 EDYAKLRKAIIET
+374 EDYSKLRKAIMET
-387 GKVKWNL
+387 GKVKWDL

-410 SKLSTDKCYVQII
+410 SKLSTDKSFVQII

-456 ELYEMKSNFL
+456 ELNEMKSNFL

-506 SSSVIHLNA
+506 SSSVIHLNS

-530 VDFEFTEF
+530 VDFELTEF
-538 NLPEFISQT
+538 NLPEFMTQT

-552 EIAKSNNQ
+552 EIAKTNNQ
-560 RIQYTHIGESNVS
+560 RIQYIHIGESNVS

-603 TEVTVTSIS
+603 TEVTETSIS

-618 GIGISLSDQKKL
+618 GIGISISDQKKL

-659 LSGSISLSSRPN
+659 LSGTISLSSRPN
-671 KGTLITLT
+671 KGTSITLT

-684 SEID
+684 SESD